1 MDRIAL
7 ADAPGNRPVSA
18 LDAEVVW
25 DLRQCGG
32 LADEWAALD
41 RLGLCEPCTSLE
53 WTRAMLDVHVRD
65 SDIVFAV
72 VLRSAGRVV
81 AIVPAIIR
89 RERVLGLFDVDC
101 LSLLSRLVSTQADLL
116 RSHDHP
122 DIVAALF
129 GAFARLPCRWD
140 TLRIDR
146 VLESGVI
153 HAQLTALVADS
164 SLPSRVQAQPPTFYL
179 ELGRSYDEFLAARSS
194 KFRNHLRRKTR
205 QLEAAGQVEV
215 RQAGRDLGIEEAL
228 EHLLQ
233 VEARSWKHAHG
244 TALSVLP
251 RQRAFNRLV
260 CEGAAQR
267 GRLHLLL
274 LYLDGAP
281 VAYDLGVMA
290 GDRYS
295 YLKTSFDEACRRL
308 SPATVLRGTLVR
320 TLIAEGVRCM
330 DFPAAPFKWEEQWTN
345 TLRRRYSYVAFNR
358 TPRGRLYRWL
368 AALRGRL
375 QRSSD
380 EDGVPFVDPRK
391 PGLVAEAD
399 ELAVAGDS
407 SWRGDVAGGG
417 PAQAQLS

>member
-7 ADAPGNRPVSA
+7 AEVPENRPVSA
-18 LDAEVVW
+18 LDAEIVW
-25 DLRQCGG
+25 DLRQCGA

-53 WTRAMLDVHVRD
+53 WTRALLDVHVRD
-65 SDIVFAV
+65 SDTVFAV

-89 RERVLGLFDVDC
+89 RERVMGLFEVDC
-101 LSLLSRLVSTQADLL
+101 LSLLSRLVSTQADIL
-116 RSHDHP
+116 RTHDHP
-122 DIVAALF
+122 GIVAALF
-129 GAFARLPCRWD
+129 DAFARLPCRWD
-140 TLRIDR
+140 TVRIDR
-146 VLESGVI
+146 VLESSAI
-153 HAQLTALVADS
+153 SAQLTALLADS
-164 SLPSRVQAQPPTFYL
+164 TLASRIQAQPPTFYL

-194 KFRNHLRRKTR
+194 KFRNHLRRKAR
-205 QLEAAGQVEV
+205 QLEAAGQVQV
-215 RQAGRDLGIEEAL
+215 RQAGRDLGVEEAL
-228 EHLLQ
+228 DHLLQ
-233 VEARSWKHAHG
+233 VEARSWKHTHG

-251 RQRAFNRLV
+251 RQRAFNQLI
-260 CEGAAQR
+260 CEGAAR
-267 GRLHLLL
+267 LGRLHLLL
-274 LYLDGAP
+274 LYLDGVP

-295 YLKTSFDEACRRL
+295 YLKTSFDETCRRL

-345 TLRRRYSYVAFNR
+345 TLRQRYSFVAFNR
-358 TPRGRLYRWL
+358 TPRGLLYRL
-368 AALRGRL
+368 LVALRDRFE
-375 QRSSD
+375 RSPD
-380 EDGVPFVDPRK
+380 EEGVQYVDPRQ

-407 SWRGDVAGGG
+407 SWRGDVAGP
-417 PAQAQLS
+417 PAQAQLT